1 MLQETKANGSRPVVV
16 SDAEDVLKG
25 EGFSKSI
32 SGCLVNLKY
41 VTRASKDTVWLED
54 VQLPISRQRR
64 KEFKEE
70 LMKYMG
76 GMY

>member
-1 MLQETKANGSRPVVV
+1 MA
-16 SDAEDVLKG
+16 DAETMLNR
-25 EGFSKSI
+25 EGFSKCI

-41 VTRASKDTVWLED
+41 VTKASKDTVWLDE

-76 GMY
+76 GIY